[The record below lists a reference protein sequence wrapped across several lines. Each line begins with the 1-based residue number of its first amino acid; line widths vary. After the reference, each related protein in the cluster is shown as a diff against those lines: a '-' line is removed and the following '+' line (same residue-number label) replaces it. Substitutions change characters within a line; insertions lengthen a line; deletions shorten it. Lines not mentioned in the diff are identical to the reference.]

1 MAVRQ
6 PLYWDAG
13 SGSIKTMTT
22 DEVNSIVSQVIYQY
36 SLNPSV
42 TLSVVSSGG
51 NLGTI
56 SDTRKT
62 AGAYLT
68 RAGDGTSGDDGAAEY
83 PPESLTQE
91 PQTVTVN
98 YAKISQTVASVSAP
112 TSGAEGSY
120 PGYYYNGGIR
130 PMSNTDVYDTF
141 IEPAINSLTLGSL
154 TSSGQGG
161 TYRIHTSSGGLG
173 GHTLVSA
180 TAVFTDTRA
189 DTSLYTAAAIPEAL
203 DQPITIT
210 NFYLYRIDGTASSYI
225 QPLRVTASNS
235 NLQVFSTSLFNTL
248 LQNHV
253 RYAAAAASGL
263 NIRYSYSTG
272 NNRGSGMTNTIL
284 NGSGNY
290 QTRFVNSNDYRAQ
303 EFPNGT
309 AVTANTYYLKIN
321 KS

>member
-1 MAVRQ
+1 
-6 PLYWDAG
+6 
-13 SGSIKTMTT
+13 
-22 DEVNSIVSQVIYQY
+22 
-36 SLNPSV
+36 
-42 TLSVVSSGG
+42 
-51 NLGTI
+51 
-56 SDTRKT
+56 
-62 AGAYLT
+62 
-68 RAGDGTSGDDGAAEY
+68 
-83 PPESLTQE
+83 
-91 PQTVTVN
+91 
-98 YAKISQTVASVSAP
+98 
-112 TSGAEGSY
+112 
-120 PGYYYNGGIR
+120 
-130 PMSNTDVYDTF
+130 MSNTDVYDTF
-141 IEPAINSLTLGSL
+141 IEPAIDSLTLGSL

-189 DTSLYTAAAIPEAL
+189 NTSLYTAGGIPEAL
-203 DQPITIT
+203 DQPTTIT

-263 NIRYSYSTG
+263 NIRYSYTTG
-272 NNRGSGMTNTIL
+272 NNRGSGMTDTIL

-290 QTRFVNSNDYRAQ
+290 QTRFVNANDYRAQ

-309 AVTANTYYLKIN
+309 AVTAATTYLKIN

>member
-22 DEVNSIVSQVIYQY
+22 GEVNNIISQVIYQY

-56 SDTRKT
+56 SDTRNS

-68 RAGDGTSGDDGAAEY
+68 RVDRYPVETETAE
-83 PPESLTQE
+83 PG
-91 PQTVTVN
+91 TVTTN
-98 YAKISQTVASVSAP
+98 YAKISQTVESVSAP

-189 DTSLYTAAAIPEAL
+189 NTSLYTAGGIPEAL
-203 DQPITIT
+203 DQPTTIT

-248 LQNHV
+248 LQNL
-253 RYAAAAASGL
+253 Y
-263 NIRYSYSTG
+263 I
-272 NNRGSGMTNTIL
+272 
-284 NGSGNY
+284 
-290 QTRFVNSNDYRAQ
+290 SN
-303 EFPNGT
+303 F
-309 AVTANTYYLKIN
+309 LL
-321 KS
+321 